1 MNLPIDTEKVRF
13 LVSRPPMPVMDWDT
27 GQHALSPAGLGY
39 FKVELVAMTDGSG
52 AEVIKVKVA
61 GEPRGLSQHLAVKVT
76 GLQAHAWM
84 NKERA
89 SSGIAYLADCIEP
102 DAVQVGD

>member
-1 MNLPIDTEKVRF
+1 MKLPIDTEKVRF
-13 LVSRPPMPVMDWDT
+13 LVSRLPMPVMDWDT
-27 GQHALSPAGLGY
+27 GQRALSPEGLGY
-39 FKVELVAMTDGSG
+39 FKVELVAMTEGAG

-61 GEPRGLSQHLAVKVT
+61 GEPSGLSPQLAVKVT

-89 SSGIAYLADCIEP
+89 SSGITYLADCIEP